1 MNTHRKP
8 KRFIVAL
15 LKYATGIVF
24 LMSFSLLSQA
34 TSVMQMNL
42 AQLCDRAGQIF
53 SGTVIEVNADTVQAG
68 GGDMPVLRYR
78 IRVDDTFKG
87 TFAEEKGV
95 RYTEVTMIGTMSQV
109 KSQTKSLL
117 PVLQEGKHYLLMVA
131 PSGPAGVTSTVGL
144 IQGTFSLSDDK
155 IPLAVNGADNV
166 GLFAGMTLPAN
177 GGVANALTSNS
188 ASSLENHQ
196 RGPVPYNVLADMIRN
211 GLEAN

>member
-1 MNTHRKP
+1 MNTRWKSI
-8 KRFIVAL
+8 RSIVAALKVVAGIAL
-15 LKYATGIVF
+15 LIG
-24 LMSFSLLSQA
+24 LSLPAHA

-53 SGTVIEVNADTVQAG
+53 SGTVIEIKPDTVQAG

-78 IRVDDTFKG
+78 IRVDESFKG

-95 RYTEVTMIGTMSQV
+95 AYADITMIGTIDQT
-109 KSQTKSLL
+109 KAGTKSLL
-117 PVLQEGKHYLLMVA
+117 PTLQEGKQYLLMVA
-131 PSGPAGVTSTVGL
+131 PNGPAGITSTVGL

-166 GLFAGMTLPAN
+166 GLFSGMN
-177 GGVANALTSNS
+177 ISNNNS
-188 ASSLENHQ
+188 TPNSVQINSVSSISNHQ
-196 RGPVPYNVLADMIRN
+196 RGPIPYNTLAELIRN